1 MIREENARDAAAI
14 RDLLVQAFGSP
25 AEADIVDALRLQCG
39 DQVSLVAERRGN
51 VVGHILF
58 TPVVIDTAHAPM
70 QGYGLAPMAVRPDA
84 QRRGVGSSL
93 VRAGIERIAR
103 LGAPFIL
110 VIGHPEFYPRFG
122 FGLASAHGV
131 RCQWEEIPDPA
142 VMIHLLD
149 PSVAARLG
157 GVARYR
163 PEFG

>member
-1 MIREENARDAAAI
+1 MIREENPRDASAI

-25 AEADIVDALRLQCG
+25 AEADIVDALRLQCR
-39 DQVSLVAERRGN
+39 DQVSLVAERKGA

-58 TPVVIDTAHAPM
+58 TPVVIDTGHAPM
-70 QGYGLAPMAVRPDA
+70 QGYGLAPLAVRPDA
-84 QRRGVGSSL
+84 QRRGVGSTL
-93 VRAGIERIAR
+93 VRAGIERVAR
-103 LGAPFIL
+103 LGAPFIV
-110 VIGHPEFYPRFG
+110 VIGHPEYYPRFG
-122 FGLASAHGV
+122 FVPASAHGV
-131 RCQWEEIPDPA
+131 RCQWEGIPDPA